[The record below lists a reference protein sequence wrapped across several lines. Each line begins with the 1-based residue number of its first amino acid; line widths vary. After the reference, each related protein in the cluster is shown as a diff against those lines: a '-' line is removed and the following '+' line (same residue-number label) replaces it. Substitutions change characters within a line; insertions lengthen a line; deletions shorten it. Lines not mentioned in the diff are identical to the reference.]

1 MRRSFFIPS
10 RLFFYVLAIMAL
22 LCLPLTQGAIAIAQ
36 DLAVDPAQPGLDI
49 GSLFGSTAALA
60 AFIITVVQFVR
71 AHLWTGADGI
81 PLIVF
86 TFVIGIALAIAGF
99 YMHLL
104 PAADIV
110 AAIAFGFTAALGAVG
125 SVNLL
130 KAVAAKKQLTAG
142 V

>member
-1 MRRSFFIPS
+1 MRHSFFIPS
-10 RLFFYVLAIMAL
+10 RLFYFVLAIIAL
-22 LCLPLTQGAIAIAQ
+22 LCLPLTQGAVALAQ
-36 DLAVDPAQPGLDI
+36 DLAADPAQQGFDI

-71 AHLWTGADGI
+71 AHLWTNADGI
-81 PLIVF
+81 PLVVF

-110 AAIAFGFTAALGAVG
+110 AAIAFGFTAALTAVG
-125 SVNLL
+125 GVNLL
-130 KAVAAKKQLTAG
+130 KAVAAKKQISAG
-142 V
+142 A